1 MMRAVW
7 ILLPIFVFAAAEA
20 RAESPVALSAVRYE
34 ADAPAPVIRMPGEA
48 QSGGQ
53 ASGLFLPAADRD
65 AAPALPEGVA
75 KTSVDH
81 RFSPSGDVMG
91 SLGYLCGMA
100 KTPLG
105 SGSLASSYEPAGT
118 FLGGQ
123 LKVAF

>member
-1 MMRAVW
+1 MRAAL
-7 ILLPIFVFAAAEA
+7 ILIPMLLLAAGAA
-20 RAESPVALSAVRYE
+20 RAEAPVEGVAVRYE
-34 ADAPAPVIRMPGEA
+34 ADAPAPVIRMPGQA

>member
-1 MMRAVW
+1 MRAV
-7 ILLPIFVFAAAEA
+7 LVLVSMFVFAAGTA
-20 RAESPVALSAVRYE
+20 RAETADSVSAVRYAAE
-34 ADAPAPVIRMPGEA
+34 APAPVIRIPGA
-48 QSGGQ
+48 VLSSA
-53 ASGLFLPAADRD
+53 ASSVFAPAADRD

>member
-1 MMRAVW
+1 MRAALV
-7 ILLPIFVFAAAEA
+7 LASLSLFAGGAA
-20 RAESPVALSAVRYE
+20 RAETSADVPAVRYAAE
-34 ADAPAPVIRMPGEA
+34 APAPVIRIPGA
-48 QSGGQ
+48 VMSSP
-53 ASGLFLPAADRD
+53 ASGVFAPASDRD

-105 SGSLASSYEPAGT
+105 SGSLASRERSASRCR
-118 FLGGQ
+118 
-123 LKVAF
+123 